1 MCADAVAP
9 KRSQTEPF
17 SQPIAPAFPSIED
30 SFQIRSTPLELAS
43 FLRTFPPLQVYLCAE
58 RVFLGV
64 ASLPFAPLVQAVRDD
79 GSGSAQFEAT
89 RVSGGFPLRRM
100 QSVAVSGP
108 RVSLEMAPP
117 SEEVALAADVVLAQT
132 PAAQSQPQPQVPP
145 PQPATSP
152 PRRQARRPRGSD
164 SSPQRQPATRTSA
177 TAQPAG
183 GDTGTA
189 GGVRASQSRPK
200 LGQPNAGA
208 WGLAC
213 LWVQC
218 IALTCLF
225 HPNRSTDVFADQRS
239 VDRAVN
245 PKDTTPR
252 HFRFSVELR
261 AAKQLYQPSNVFA
274 KYSYPA
280 FGRTTAVRSRPPV
293 FISRHAERLLPNSF
307 CYYEFAMSRADL
319 MTTLKRAPL
328 MVELW
333 HSERCVCLRVG
344 GCVTRCGWVCLATPF
359 RLIAWWC
366 VCATYVMQCRGG

>member
-1 MCADAVAP
+1 M
-9 KRSQTEPF
+9 QTEPF

-79 GSGSAQFEAT
+79 GSGSAQLEAT

-164 SSPQRQPATRTSA
+164 TSPQRQPATRTSA

-183 GDTGTA
+183 GDAGTA
-189 GGVRASQSRPK
+189 GGVRGSQSRPK

-208 WGLAC
+208 WA
-213 LWVQC
+213 
-218 IALTCLF
+218 
-225 HPNRSTDVFADQRS
+225 
-239 VDRAVN
+239 
-245 PKDTTPR
+245 
-252 HFRFSVELR
+252 
-261 AAKQLYQPSNVFA
+261 
-274 KYSYPA
+274 
-280 FGRTTAVRSRPPV
+280 
-293 FISRHAERLLPNSF
+293 
-307 CYYEFAMSRADL
+307 
-319 MTTLKRAPL
+319 
-328 MVELW
+328 W
-333 HSERCVCLRVG
+333 HSC
-344 GCVTRCGWVCLATPF
+344 GCSTLH
-359 RLIAWWC
+359 
-366 VCATYVMQCRGG
+366 